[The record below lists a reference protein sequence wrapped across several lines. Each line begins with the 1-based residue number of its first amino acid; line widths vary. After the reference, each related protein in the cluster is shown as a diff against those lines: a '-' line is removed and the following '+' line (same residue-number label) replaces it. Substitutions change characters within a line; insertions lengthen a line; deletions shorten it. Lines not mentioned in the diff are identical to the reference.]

1 MIRLA
6 YNENEFKEVLEFCQQ
21 CPELSQLWAMSLE
34 LSNGDNSLELVDVSN
49 MLDVIAEPYTDGKTK
64 LTFNPTYPYTST
76 YYLVLYRIL
85 YAEDNQTN
93 TEALRNMDSVCK
105 WFFGVQESGNV
116 PLLTGEQCVKV
127 ELLTPR
133 ALHRMAYQDES
144 GQVIQDF
151 YISFRLHKV
160 NPSKKDVKIV

>member
-1 MIRLA
+1 MT

-34 LSNGDNSLELVDVSN
+34 LGNGDNSLELTDVSN
-49 MLDVIAEPYTDGKTK
+49 MLDVNVEPYTDGKVK
-64 LTFNPTYPYTST
+64 MTFTPTYPYTST

-85 YAEDNQTN
+85 YAEDNQSN
-93 TEALRNMDSVCK
+93 TEALKNMDSVCK
-105 WFFGVQESGNV
+105 WFFEAQENGNV
-116 PLLTGEQCVKV
+116 PILSSEQCVKV

-133 ALHRMAYQDES
+133 ALHRMAYEDES

-160 NPSKKDVKIV
+160 NPCKRDVKIV

>member
-1 MIRLA
+1 
-6 YNENEFKEVLEFCQQ
+6 
-21 CPELSQLWAMSLE
+21 
-34 LSNGDNSLELVDVSN
+34 
-49 MLDVIAEPYTDGKTK
+49 
-64 LTFNPTYPYTST
+64 
-76 YYLVLYRIL
+76 LVLYRIL

-93 TEALRNMDSVCK
+93 TEALRSMDSVCK
-105 WFFGVQESGNV
+105 WFFEAQESGNV